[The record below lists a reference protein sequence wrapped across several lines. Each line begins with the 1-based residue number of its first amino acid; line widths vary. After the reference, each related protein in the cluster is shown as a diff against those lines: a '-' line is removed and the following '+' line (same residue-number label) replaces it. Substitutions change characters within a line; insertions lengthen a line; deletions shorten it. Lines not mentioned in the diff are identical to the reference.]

1 MTKKTIGR
9 QKQDVKKPN
18 PKSPK
23 TATTS
28 LPSTP
33 SPITSIPSTGPLH
46 SVAESPPLSGEDS
59 LGDSLM
65 IMGVAMERAVKEKS
79 HQGEEEVGA
88 AAAAA
93 ATEVV
98 EKEGEQKEDKDHQE
112 KRESKRELSLLQSVQ
127 EAQQNPD
134 FLQRRRVA
142 AAVMRIQRDAEL
154 AEAEATRQLQLKQHH
169 HQHNQH
175 PPSNHPAN
183 PTILSA
189 NDHRYL
195 LGMHYLPPV
204 MHDPTTLNRYRFQV
218 AAPEL
223 YHLITL
229 YLSINIFIYIY
240 DSLLGFPL
248 ISFFVFVVVVKILYM
263 ISKKNCL

>member
-79 HQGEEEVGA
+79 HQGEE
-88 AAAAA
+88 
-93 ATEVV
+93 
-98 EKEGEQKEDKDHQE
+98 
-112 KRESKRELSLLQSVQ
+112 

-204 MHDPTTLNRYRFQV
+204 MHDPTTLNRYRFQ
-218 AAPEL
+218 AAKAWAKAQERVVEMGMNKKKVPVRESGFMTNTTNMLWKMWKYLETFCGSIMIEL
-223 YHLITL
+223 CGKVCFKLMHF
-229 YLSINIFIYIY
+229 SQ
-240 DSLLGFPL
+240 
-248 ISFFVFVVVVKILYM
+248 
-263 ISKKNCL
+263 